1 MGKKIKIKKTIPA
14 VFSSS
19 LIQQDFGEKLYEHG
33 YLIWDVLERTY
44 TEHNLEIDY
53 GYFVFKIKSLDDLE
67 SESEKLMNL

>member
-33 YLIWDVLERTY
+33 YLIWNVEDRTY

-53 GYFVFKIKSLDDLE
+53 GYFVFKINSLDDLE
-67 SESEKLMNL
+67 EESEQLLNI